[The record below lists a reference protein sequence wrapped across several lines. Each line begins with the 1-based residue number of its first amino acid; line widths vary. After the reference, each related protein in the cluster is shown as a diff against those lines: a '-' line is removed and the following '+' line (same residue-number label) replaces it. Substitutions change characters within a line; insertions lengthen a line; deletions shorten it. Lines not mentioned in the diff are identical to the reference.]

1 MERLQKLLTVGL
13 IKKILLNKMSYIPES
28 YPTLKKKKNQSGIRF
43 GKLCRNCSNINEAI
57 RAVLNFSLSFFYEKI
72 LYAQKAQKALKAL
85 KAPKNTK
92 MQPSK
97 STKCK

>member
-28 YPTLKKKKNQSGIRF
+28 YPTLKKKNQSWIRF
-43 GKLCRNCSNINEAI
+43 GKLCSNSSNINEAI